1 MDDLLREFLT
11 ETNESL
17 DTVDNQLVRFEQD
30 PNNAKIL
37 DNIFR
42 LVHTIKGTCG
52 FLGLPPLEA
61 LAHAG
66 ETLMGKFGVNLRGES
81 YGLLIDQIGEV
92 LKLADDGREEN
103 PVNLDPRMA
112 KLAGGV
118 HRLDGQLMVVLD
130 VDRVLELVPAMLAA

>member
-17 DTVDNQLVRFEQD
+17 DTVDNQLVKFEQD
-30 PNNAKIL
+30 PSDAKIL

-42 LVHTIKGTCG
+42 LVHTI
-52 FLGLPPLEA
+52 
-61 LAHAG
+61 
-66 ETLMGKFGVNLRGES
+66 
-81 YGLLIDQIGEV
+81 GEV
-92 LKLADDGREEN
+92 LRLPDDSREEN

-130 VDRVLELVPAMLAA
+130 VDRVLEIVPKTALAA